1 MWGWANCPEDSRQQL
16 LWVLTSAPS
25 LNSRWSDLEND
36 IELDGICLNSTSANG
51 GASASGGASG
61 ASAGL
66 RPVQAVCLV
75 AGASH
80 KLMEQLQKA
89 EQGDPSTMLKPLQ
102 TLLLVGLGGQ
112 VIKVWCCEAE
122 CCC

>member
-1 MWGWANCPEDSRQQL
+1 VWGWADCPEDSRQQL

-25 LNSRWSDLEND
+25 LNSRWSDLESD
-36 IELDGICLNSTSANG
+36 MELGGICLNSTSTHG
-51 GASASGGASG
+51 GTDASGRASG

-66 RPVQAVCLV
+66 RLLQAKHV
-75 AGASH
+75 ASASH
-80 KLMEQLQKA
+80 SVMEQLQKA